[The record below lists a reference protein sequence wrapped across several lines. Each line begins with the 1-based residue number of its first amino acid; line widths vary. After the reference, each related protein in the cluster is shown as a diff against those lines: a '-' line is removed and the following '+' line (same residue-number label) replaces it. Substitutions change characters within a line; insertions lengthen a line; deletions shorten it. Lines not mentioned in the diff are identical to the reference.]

1 MDDLSLLRARSAEP
15 LSGRSH
21 GLTRE
26 EVAARQR
33 SRLLVAMVEV
43 AAEKGYV
50 ATSVADVLRRSRVSR
65 LTFYENF
72 ANKEACFIAAYELVT
87 DLLVEQVEAALRLGG
102 TPLERLDRVVAAYLA
117 ALAAEPEVARVFLV
131 EVYAAGV
138 EVLGRRL
145 TVQATLTEWVAE
157 AFGATTP
164 EQRLACETV
173 VGALVSLVTTRVL
186 TGDQAGLVALR
197 EPFVALVAR
206 LMGFGDDL

>member
-1 MDDLSLLRARSAEP
+1 MEKPSSLRTHSAEP
-15 LSGRSH
+15 LSGGSH

-26 EVAARQR
+26 EVAAQQR

-50 ATSVADVLRRSRVSR
+50 ATSVADVLKRSRVSR

-87 DLLVEQVEAALRLGG
+87 DILAERMEEALRLGG
-102 TPLERLDRVVAAYLA
+102 TPLERFDRVVGAYLA
-117 ALAAEPEVARVFLV
+117 GLAAEPEVARVFLV

-145 TVQATLTEWVAE
+145 TVQATWTEWVAE
-157 AFGATTP
+157 LFGATTA

-173 VGALVSLVTTRVL
+173 VGALISLVTTRVL
-186 TGDQAGLVALR
+186 TGDHAALAALR
-197 EPFVALVAR
+197 EPFAAQVAR
-206 LMGFGDDL
+206 LMTGHS